1 VPASPRSWLISTG
14 RFRAIDRL
22 RKRRREVSSPPDPLS
37 LWERGNEMSEPED
50 YDIVDDRLRLI
61 FTCCHPA

>member
-22 RKRRREVSSPPDPLS
+22 RKSRREVSSPPDPLS

>member
-50 YDIVDDRLRLI
+50 YDIVD
-61 FTCCHPA
+61 